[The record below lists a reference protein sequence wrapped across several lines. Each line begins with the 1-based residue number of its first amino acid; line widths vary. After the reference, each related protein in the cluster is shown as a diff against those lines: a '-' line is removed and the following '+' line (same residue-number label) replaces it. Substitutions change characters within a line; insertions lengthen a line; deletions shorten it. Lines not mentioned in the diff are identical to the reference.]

1 MAMKW
6 EGVFPAVTTQ
16 FDEQMRVDLAATA
29 KVLDGLVRD
38 GVDGLIVC
46 GTVGE
51 GTSLNPQ
58 EKRAVLETAVGV
70 AKRRVPVVAGVAEYT
85 TQMAA
90 ELARDAEKIGVDGLM
105 VMPAMVY
112 SAKPRETVAHFRGI
126 ARASSLPIMLYN
138 NPLIYRTD
146 VTPQMVAALADV
158 ETVVAV
164 KDSGGFTSRY
174 VDLRNAV
181 GDRFAL
187 FCGLDDVIL
196 ESLLL
201 GCVGWVSGMSN
212 VFPREANRLYRL
224 ARGGRWDEA
233 NALYRWFMPLLHL
246 DARPDLVQ
254 CIKLCEQL
262 VGRGSERVR
271 PPRQPLEGAERH
283 AVEKA
288 MKDALASRPNLE
300 RAA

>member
-6 EGVFPAVTTQ
+6 AGVFPAVTTQ
-16 FDEQMRVDLAATA
+16 FDEQLRVDLAATA
-29 KVLDGLVRD
+29 RVIDGLVRD

-51 GTSLNPQ
+51 GTSLTGD
-58 EKRAVLETAVGV
+58 EKRAVLEAAVGA

-90 ELARDAEKIGVDGLM
+90 DLARDAERLGVNGLM

-112 SAKPRETVAHFRGI
+112 AAKPRETVAHFRGV

-146 VTPQMVAALADV
+146 VTPQMVGALTDV
-158 ETVVAV
+158 DTIVAV
-164 KDSGGFTSRY
+164 KDSGGHTSRY

-196 ESLLL
+196 ESVLL

-212 VFPREANRLYRL
+212 VFPREGNRLFGL
-224 ARGGRWDEA
+224 AREGRWAEA

-254 CIKLCEQL
+254 CIKLCEQI

-271 PPRQPLEGAERH
+271 PPRLPLEGAERH
-283 AVEKA
+283 VVEKA
-288 MKDALASRPNLE
+288 MKDALGQRPNLD